1 MELTASAVRV
11 SRWLREYRTYCSIGL
26 LVIAGLML
34 MHRAEMRAAAEKTL
48 TARDVTLKYVGPIE
62 KAISRSG
69 INHGTTKFDA
79 GLGIG
84 IENDIDRDELLLR
97 LRPVLYL
104 PFASVLS
111 VTQEQAGAVEAAG
124 PRVRIGLHLGEVVTL
139 EGAAGP
145 ILSYQAYNEKIE
157 RRRGQW
163 LIGAIVAAVVSV
175 AIYVGMS
182 RVRTYE

>member
-1 MELTASAVRV
+1 
-11 SRWLREYRTYCSIGL
+11 
-26 LVIAGLML
+26 
-34 MHRAEMRAAAEKTL
+34 
-48 TARDVTLKYVGPIE
+48 
-62 KAISRSG
+62 
-69 INHGTTKFDA
+69 
-79 GLGIG
+79 
-84 IENDIDRDELLLR
+84 
-97 LRPVLYL
+97 
-104 PFASVLS
+104 
-111 VTQEQAGAVEAAG
+111 
-124 PRVRIGLHLGEVVTL
+124 LHLGEVVTL